1 MDFINL
7 LCSAWPEG
15 NFWASIIKI
24 FDFVGNYAWTII
36 LFTIALKL
44 VLSPMD
50 FLQRFF
56 TNKTTRAQAKLQPQ
70 IEKLKKL
77 YGQNQVLLSQ
87 KQNELYQKSGL
98 NMKSSCVVMIV
109 YMALT
114 LTIFMTLFSS
124 MQSIATFK
132 IKAQYQELQQTYYN
146 SYNTEYLES
155 YLDIDLESEE
165 YINVEEK
172 EAYIIIQEDSK
183 IGSLII
189 EQSISEEE
197 ATTQL
202 TEYRTTC
209 IETAETLV
217 FEQYEETKDSFF
229 WIKNIWRADKLTINS
244 ILTYEDFKSYDT
256 SVTEAS
262 YNAVMNKLL
271 TDDTGVNGAN
281 GYYILSIIVLV
292 VTFFSQWLT
301 KKLTEARN
309 KGVAQSK
316 NGTMKILMYI
326 LPVTMVIFTL
336 NSSAI
341 FAIYIITNSI
351 MSTLLTPLSTFIS
364 NKIEDK
370 KELKRNESIKVDYRR

>member
-24 FDFVGNYAWTII
+24 FDFVGSYTWTII

-77 YGQNQVLLSQ
+77 YGQNQTLLSQ

-124 MQSIATFK
+124 MQSIASFK
-132 IKAQYQELQQTYYN
+132 IKNQYQDLQQTYYN
-146 SYNTEYLES
+146 SYNSEYLEN
-155 YLDIDLESEE
+155 YLKIDLDS
-165 YINVEEK
+165 
-172 EAYIIIQEDSK
+172 EAYILAEDKDAYILTQEEIK
-183 IGSLII
+183 INNLII
-189 EQSISEEE
+189 EESLSEEV
-197 ATTQL
+197 ATAQVAGY
-202 TEYRTTC
+202 ETTC
-209 IETAETLV
+209 IQTAENLV
-217 FEQYEETKDSFF
+217 FEQYDEIKDSFF
-229 WIKNIWRADKLTINS
+229 WIKNIWRADKLTINA
-244 ILTYEDFKSYDT
+244 ILSYEDFKSYDAT
-256 SVTEAS
+256 VTEAS

-281 GYYILSIIVLV
+281 GYYILSVIVLV

-309 KGVAQSK
+309 KGAAQAK
-316 NGTMKILMYI
+316 GGTMKMLMYI

-351 MSTLLTPLSTFIS
+351 MSTLLIPLSTLIS
-364 NKIEDK
+364 NKIEDRKEK
-370 KELKRNESIKVDYRR
+370 KNSEKLKVDYRR